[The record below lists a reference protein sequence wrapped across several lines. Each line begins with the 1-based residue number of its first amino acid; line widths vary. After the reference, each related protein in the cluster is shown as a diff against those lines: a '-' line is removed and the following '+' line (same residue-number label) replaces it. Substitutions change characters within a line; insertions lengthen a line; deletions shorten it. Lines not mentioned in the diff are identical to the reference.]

1 MKCGDRSTS
10 DSKIWALGAETNLC
24 DWKDKQTLKR
34 TLGERVFFSLAV
46 PACRTVDVTG
56 GRETEWRIE
65 ATEPNGVFPRRLKRQ
80 CLSTVQ
86 RG

>member
-34 TLGERVFFSLAV
+34 TLGERVFFLPRCPGV
-46 PACRTVDVTG
+46 QDRGCHW
-56 GRETEWRIE
+56 RERNRVENRS
-65 ATEPNGVFPRRLKRQ
+65 NGAQRRVSSQ
-80 CLSTVQ
+80 A
-86 RG
+86 